1 MKQTKKKKVGK
12 EDCCCPLHKW
22 GKIVFSIGIIIAIIM
37 TLVAAFNEPG
47 ETMTRVVI
55 ALQILIGIA
64 VGFLNITKDETR
76 EFLLASLVLVVLIG
90 PFLGLVIQMF
100 PGSGATSNMLEELYK
115 YLVVLIVPAATIV
128 ALKSIFRSAR
138 D

>member
-1 MKQTKKKKVGK
+1 MKQVKKKKASK
-12 EDCCCPLHKW
+12 LDNYPSQDW
-22 GKIVFSIGIIIAIIM
+22 GKIAFSIGIVIAIIM
-37 TLVAAFNEPG
+37 TLVASFHEFNEDVA
-47 ETMTRVVI
+47 RVVV
-55 ALQILIGIA
+55 ALQILIGIV
-64 VGFLNITKDETR
+64 VGFLNITTEETR

-100 PGSGATSNMLEELYK
+100 PGAGATSNMLEELYK

-128 ALKSIFRSAR
+128 ALKSIFRNAR